1 MYDEETQTYI
11 GDIEQLEGKI
21 ADLTK
26 TASTPGGISL
36 FTDDT
41 KTEYKSTYQLLE
53 EISEIYDQLT
63 DKQQA
68 GLLEALAGKRNGQIV
83 AATLKN
89 FDAAREALD
98 NMAKSAG
105 NADKEMAVIQ
115 QSLEFKVNRLKET
128 VTGVA
133 QNLFQRDDMKAVVDG
148 FTDVLSIV
156 ESLTDKIGLF
166 GTTIATAG
174 IATGIKSIA

>member
-68 GLLEALAGKRNGQIV
+68 GLLEALAGKRNGQ
-83 AATLKN
+83 
-89 FDAAREALD
+89 
-98 NMAKSAG
+98 
-105 NADKEMAVIQ
+105 
-115 QSLEFKVNRLKET
+115 
-128 VTGVA
+128 
-133 QNLFQRDDMKAVVDG
+133 
-148 FTDVLSIV
+148 
-156 ESLTDKIGLF
+156 
-166 GTTIATAG
+166 TIYPYVQKCA
-174 IATGIKSIA
+174 